1 LFLPINLTYHT
12 LFWLCKDNSTRAI
25 MPASDWTPQ
34 LTQDGSFTLFSSE
47 FGESF
52 HSRDGAKS
60 EAFQKF
66 VHPTDLLHKAQ
77 QPQIKLLDICYGLGY
92 NTAAAIETIWQVN
105 PACHIQLYGLEL
117 DPTVPIAA
125 AAPPLIDLWTPPTQ
139 EILTAL
145 ANHHHY
151 KTPQLNAQL
160 LIGDARQTLRAA
172 SQIPQGSIQGSFQ
185 ADVIF
190 FDPFSPQVCPQ
201 LWTVEFFQLVAACLA
216 PTGKLATYC
225 RAAATRAALIATGFS
240 IGNIPLETIPR
251 RSHEWSQG
259 TIAAL
264 TPLPDSLS
272 IMEQQHLQTRAAVPY
287 RDPSLNDPDAVI
299 IQRRQQEQ
307 QQSLL
312 ESTTAWRK
320 RWGIH

>member
-1 LFLPINLTYHT
+1 MT
-12 LFWLCKDNSTRAI
+12 
-25 MPASDWTPQ
+25 ASDWTPQ

-52 HSRDGAKS
+52 HSREGAKS

-66 VHPTDLLHKAQ
+66 VHPTDLIRKAQ
-77 QPQIKLLDICYGLGY
+77 CPQIKLLDVCYGLGY
-92 NTAAAIETIWQVN
+92 NTAAALETIWQIN
-105 PACHIQLYGLEL
+105 PACHIQIYGLEL

-125 AAPPLIDLWTPPTQ
+125 ATPPLIDLWTPTTQ

-145 ANHHHY
+145 AHHHQCQ
-151 KTPQLNAQL
+151 TPQLNAQL
-160 LIGDARQTLRAA
+160 LLGDARQTLRLL
-172 SQIPQGSIQGSFQ
+172 QGLFQ

-216 PTGKLATYC
+216 PTGKLATYS
-225 RAAATRAALIATGFS
+225 RAAATRAALIAAGFS
-240 IGNIPLETIPR
+240 IRNIPLETISH

-264 TPLPDSLS
+264 TPLPHSLS

-287 RDPSLNDPDAVI
+287 RDPSLSDPDAVI

-312 ESTTAWRK
+312 ESTTSWRK